1 MSATC
6 VINGWERPEKTP
18 MLKLYHLPIS
28 FNSRRVWIA
37 LLEKGLS
44 FELIPMKLN
53 GDQLTPE
60 FLALNPFHHIPVLV
74 DEAFSLFES
83 LAILDYLEAK
93 YPTPSLVPS
102 DPQGLGTVKMI
113 NLVTLNELLPAT
125 TPLIQH
131 SMGFITL
138 DEQRIA
144 NTKEKVA
151 VVLNFFE
158 TSLGDRS
165 YIVGNTLTLADI
177 VAGTMVGFLP
187 QMGVSLSAYPQLTAW
202 TKQLSQRE
210 SWQQT
215 EPQPEEIDKFRETMK
230 KLMAQRGS

>member
-1 MSATC
+1 
-6 VINGWERPEKTP
+6 

-44 FELIPMKLN
+44 FESVPMKLN

-74 DEAFSLFES
+74 DDEFSLFES

-93 YPTPSLVPS
+93 YPNPSLVPS
-102 DPQGLGTVKMI
+102 DPQDLGRVKMI
-113 NLVTLNELLPAT
+113 NLVTLNELLPAMV
-125 TPLIQH
+125 PLLRQ

-138 DEQRIA
+138 DESAQTQA
-144 NTKEKVA
+144 QEKLA
-151 VVLNFFE
+151 TVLNFFE
-158 TSLGDRS
+158 TTMGDRS
-165 YIVGNTLTLADI
+165 YIVGQTLTLGDI

-187 QMGVSLSAYPQLTAW
+187 QIGVSVSAYPQLTAW
-202 TKQLSQRE
+202 IEQLSQRQ
-210 SWQQT
+210 SWQET
-215 EPQPEEIDKFRETMK
+215 EPQPEQIAEFQETMK
-230 KLMAQRGS
+230 KMMAQRAS